1 MVDICRKME
10 NTEENVNG
18 RKSLNQNVI
27 GAVVLFIANWKG
39 SKNVAVENQR
49 DEQRE
54 ARETC
59 KAIVKTLGD
68 EARMIFLKAIINE
81 LRFPNIHT
89 F

>member
-39 SKNVAVENQR
+39 SKNVAVEN
-49 DEQRE
+49 
-54 ARETC
+54 
-59 KAIVKTLGD
+59 
-68 EARMIFLKAIINE
+68 
-81 LRFPNIHT
+81 
-89 F
+89 